1 MRALQEGA
9 DEWECEFN
17 CGFKSST
24 FESCSAHESEC
35 AVGKVNS
42 GEAATA
48 ASAVATATA
57 AEELA
62 KEEEA
67 EARAKRE
74 AEEKA
79 TRTAAEEQA
88 KRDAEEKATRTAAE
102 EQAKAKKEAEEQAKR
117 EAERRNAV
125 RKSKSSCPL
134 ACVFVAG
141 ASQTVQP
148 ATCALLLLEV
158 VTWVRRPR
166 RREGRRPPR
175 AQGVMLQ

>member
-62 KEEEA
+62 KKEEA

-79 TRTAAEEQA
+79 TRTAAEEQ
-88 KRDAEEKATRTAAE
+88 E
-102 EQAKAKKEAEEQAKR
+102 KAKKEAEQRLKR

-134 ACVFVAG
+134 ACVFVAR

-148 ATCALLLLEV
+148 
-158 VTWVRRPR
+158 VRFSSWRS
-166 RREGRRPPR
+166 
-175 AQGVMLQ
+175 